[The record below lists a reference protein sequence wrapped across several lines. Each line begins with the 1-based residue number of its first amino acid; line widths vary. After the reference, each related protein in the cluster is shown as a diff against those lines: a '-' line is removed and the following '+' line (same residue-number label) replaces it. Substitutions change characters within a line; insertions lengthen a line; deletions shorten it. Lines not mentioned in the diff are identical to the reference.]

1 MDCRAHVSLRVVLVA
16 LIPIMILGCAHLA
29 PELIAPPHATASAT
43 MIVPSSTEVPPSF
56 DPAEPDN
63 DGLID
68 LYGNDVTDAVARY
81 KLDAEGTLYELHS
94 PQTQLPRLARPKA

>member
-29 PELIAPPHATASAT
+29 PELIAPPHATASAIMT
-43 MIVPSSTEVPPSF
+43 VPSSTDVPPSF
-56 DPAEPDN
+56 GPAEPDN
-63 DGLID
+63 DGTID